1 MCHDHPPTI
10 HSQPNSAVVDDGEM
24 SVPQSPTRDDL
35 LATVERSPAATAA
48 HDKAAWVGLFNAD
61 GRVEDPVGSKPH
73 IGHRAIGQFYD
84 TFIRPRTIVF
94 HRDADIVLGN
104 TVVRDLELEVHMG
117 ANVQLRIPVYLQYD
131 VVTEGSDPALKISRL
146 QAFWELPGMVVQFV
160 RCGAGALPA
169 GLGLSGALLRNQG
182 PGGALGFLAGLRTG
196 GTRAKRSLTGLLAD
210 AATGDELAVKRR
222 LSEPAQITRGLDTRL
237 SVSEL
242 VEELTGCRVAK
253 VIAAGRYVAAGVR
266 RDGYRGVVIAELSL
280 GGRGIIGLRLFAE

>member
-1 MCHDHPPTI
+1 
-10 HSQPNSAVVDDGEM
+10 M

-48 HDKAAWVGLFNAD
+48 HDKAAWVGLFSAD
-61 GRVEDPVGSKPH
+61 GRVEDPVGSRPH
-73 IGHRAIGQFYD
+73 VGRRAIAQFYD
-84 TFIRPRTIVF
+84 TFIGPRTIMF

-117 ANVQLRIPVYLQYD
+117 SKVQLRIPVYLQYD
-131 VVTEGSDPALKISRL
+131 VVTEGSDPSLKISRL
-146 QAFWELPGMVVQFV
+146 QAFWELPGMVAQFV
-160 RCGAGALPA
+160 RCGAAALPA

-210 AATGDELAVKRR
+210 AANGDELAVKRR
-222 LSEPAQITRGLDTRL
+222 LSEPVQITRGLDTRL

-242 VEELTGCRVAK
+242 VEELTGSRVAK
-253 VIAAGRYVAAGVR
+253 VIAAGRYVLAGVR
-266 RDGYRGVVIAELSL
+266 RDGYRGVVIAELGL